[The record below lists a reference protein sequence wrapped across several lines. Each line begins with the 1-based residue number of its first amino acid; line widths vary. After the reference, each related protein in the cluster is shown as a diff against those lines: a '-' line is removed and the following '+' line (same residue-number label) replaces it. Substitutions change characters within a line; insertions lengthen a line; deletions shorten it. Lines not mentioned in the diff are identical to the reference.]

1 MKFEDAVKRSIRTFM
16 NGKVPSE
23 TAEMK
28 EDGLFF
34 TPEYF
39 DDLEKT
45 LLDDEPKSSKEPVDE
60 DV

>member
-1 MKFEDAVKRSIRTFM
+1 M

-23 TAEMK
+23 TAEMT

>member
-39 DDLEKT
+39 DDLEKI
-45 LLDDEPKSSKEPVDE
+45 LLDDEPKSNKEPVDE